1 MYVFLYYT
9 QFPRFSLFLSYTS
22 STVTTVMNSNDEQE
36 PNSNG
41 DDVVIARLVLAHL
54 DEIGFKDREVTVN
67 KQRQVKYSVRF
78 K

>member
-1 MYVFLYYT
+1 MYLFLYYT

>member
-1 MYVFLYYT
+1 MNIPIPAVFI
-9 QFPRFSLFLSYTS
+9 LS
-22 STVTTVMNSNDEQE
+22 VLQHRTTDTIVMNPNDEQE

>member
-1 MYVFLYYT
+1 MYLFLYYT

-22 STVTTVMNSNDEQE
+22 VMNSNDEQE

>member
-1 MYVFLYYT
+1 MYLFLYYT

-54 DEIGFKDREVTVN
+54 DEIGFKDREVTVI

>member
-1 MYVFLYYT
+1 MYLFLYYT

-54 DEIGFKDREVTVN
+54 EEIGFKDREVTVN

>member
-1 MYVFLYYT
+1 MYLFLYYT

-67 KQRQVKYSVRF
+67 IRYDLNDDLLCR
-78 K
+78 

>member
-1 MYVFLYYT
+1 
-9 QFPRFSLFLSYTS
+9 
-22 STVTTVMNSNDEQE
+22 MNSNDEQE